1 MRDIERM
8 DESDRPDLDDHDM
21 MLEDDHLDDLVA
33 EQLED
38 ELKAEEKDMVDLDL
52 PEKQGL
58 N

>member
-1 MRDIERM
+1 MKDIERM
-8 DESDRPDLDDHDM
+8 DESDRPDLDEHDM

-38 ELKAEEKDMVDLDL
+38 ELKAEEQEMVDLDL